1 MKIFI
6 ESTWAPW
13 EIFPSSIDEYYQVSP
28 DRVTVTQNSYPDL
41 MAQPFWN
48 SVIRDGLMVP
58 TTQHTLDYL
67 RKNTDDTTSIGFYA
81 FDQSLAGQWIQACS
95 TKQRPSQIQHVVVV
109 IPEEGDD
116 LALAQPSYQDKLNA
130 GLIMPFAA
138 TFRP

>member
-1 MKIFI
+1 
-6 ESTWAPW
+6 
-13 EIFPSSIDEYYQVSP
+13 
-28 DRVTVTQNSYPDL
+28 
-41 MAQPFWN
+41 
-48 SVIRDGLMVP
+48 MVP